1 MIGQPSRTFGTRSA
15 AVVSGRRADARV
27 RLHLPARLVLLS
39 GTQQCFLEDI
49 SVTGAAI
56 IPQDGLPDAGVS
68 GILMCE
74 HVEAFGMI
82 RWARHGQCGL
92 MFDEKLPLAQVV
104 SLRHI
109 ADSFET
115 NERERNMERARAWV
129 QGRSKT
135 L

>member
-1 MIGQPSRTFGTRSA
+1 MIGQPSGTFGTRSS
-15 AVVSGRRADARV
+15 AVVPGRRADARV

-39 GTQQCFLEDI
+39 GTQQCILEDL

-56 IPQDGLPDAGVS
+56 IPQNGLPEEGLSA
-68 GILMCE
+68 ILMCE
-74 HVEAFGMI
+74 HIEAFGLI
-82 RWARHGQCGL
+82 RWARHGRCGL

-129 QGRSKT
+129 QGRSKN

>member
-1 MIGQPSRTFGTRSA
+1 MP
-15 AVVSGRRADARV
+15 GRRADARV

-39 GTQQCFLEDI
+39 GTQQCILEDL

-56 IPQDGLPDAGVS
+56 IPQNGLPEEGLSA
-68 GILMCE
+68 ILMCE
-74 HVEAFGMI
+74 HIEAFGLI
-82 RWARHGQCGL
+82 RWARHGRCGL

-129 QGRSKT
+129 QGRSKN

>member
-1 MIGQPSRTFGTRSA
+1 ML
-15 AVVSGRRADARV
+15 SGR
-27 RLHLPARLVLLS
+27 HLGDR
-39 GTQQCFLEDI
+39 
-49 SVTGAAI
+49 
-56 IPQDGLPDAGVS
+56 
-68 GILMCE
+68 
-74 HVEAFGMI
+74 
-82 RWARHGQCGL
+82 R
-92 MFDEKLPLAQVV
+92 FDEKLPLAQVV